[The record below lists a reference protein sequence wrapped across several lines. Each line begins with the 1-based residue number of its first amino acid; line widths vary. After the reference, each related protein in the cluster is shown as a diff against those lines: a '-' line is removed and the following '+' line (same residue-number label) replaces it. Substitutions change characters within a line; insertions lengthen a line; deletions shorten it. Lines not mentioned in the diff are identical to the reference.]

1 MRSSE
6 AFPALRVYTIP
17 IRTKTAQ
24 TIEQITLTECAVLG
38 MLTRGERSGS
48 DLLKAIEGGVGFF
61 WTPAKSQL
69 YALLPKLVE
78 RGLLKARRVEQE
90 KRPDKTLYRITPA
103 GRHALRDGLMQASPA
118 VDRNAFELRVF
129 FGEHLRPG
137 ALRKMIE
144 ARRDSQQEHLAKLEE
159 IEPTVDPSSEL
170 YPYLTL
176 LAGKENAKAAIRW
189 AEQALELLDEQ

>member
-1 MRSSE
+1 
-6 AFPALRVYTIP
+6 
-17 IRTKTAQ
+17 
-24 TIEQITLTECAVLG
+24 LTECAVLG
-38 MLTRGERSGS
+38 MLTRGEHSGY
-48 DLLKAIEGGVGFF
+48 DLLKAIEGGVGIF

-103 GRHALRDGLMQASPA
+103 GRRALRDGLMQASPA

-129 FGEHLRPG
+129 FGEHL
-137 ALRKMIE
+137 
-144 ARRDSQQEHLAKLEE
+144 AKLEE
-159 IEPTVDPSSEL
+159 IEPTVDPRAEL

-176 LAGKENAKAAIRW
+176 LAGKENAQAAIRW
-189 AEQALELLDEQ
+189 AEQALELLDER

>member
-176 LAGKENAKAAIRW
+176 LAGKENAMAAIRW

>member
-38 MLTRGERSGS
+38 MLTRGERSGY

-144 ARRDSQQEHLAKLEE
+144 AGATHSRSTLRSSKRSSRRSTPAASST
-159 IEPTVDPSSEL
+159 PT
-170 YPYLTL
+170 
-176 LAGKENAKAAIRW
+176 
-189 AEQALELLDEQ
+189 

>member
-1 MRSSE
+1 M
-6 AFPALRVYTIP
+6 
-17 IRTKTAQ
+17 RTKTDR
-24 TIEQITLTECAVLG
+24 TTKQITLTECAVLG
-38 MLTRGERSGS
+38 MLTRGERSGY
-48 DLLKAIEGGVGFF
+48 DLLKAIEGGVGIF

-103 GRHALRDGLMQASPA
+103 GRRALRDGLMQASTA

-144 ARRDSQQEHLAKLEE
+144 ARRDSQRAHLAKLGE
-159 IEPTVDPSSEL
+159 IEPTVDPRAEL